1 MGFYGRKDLPMTV
14 FKFFFP
20 YMCFPFT
27 VEEFNFLEDR
37 KCNVLGLCQD
47 LKDLACSTLFLFVCL
62 FVFLGTQPP
71 YTEKSKLYGKAMF
84 ITQVNCFRW
93 VPNQRDTTYSQV
105 NDLFWPH
112 KPRQV
117 NIPAAT
123 VDMYC
128 RNLYLSS
135 FKTLPFMQSSRAIVY
150 ILNNPNS
157 KLWL

>member
-1 MGFYGRKDLPMTV
+1 MIKENQMETLELKRTVSEMKILLTRLSKILYQYTAIENISESEEMSIEHLTERMMTSGHDSYVVNVKVGFYGRKDLPMTV

-47 LKDLACSTLFLFVCL
+47 LKDLACSTHFLFVCL

-84 ITQVNCFRW
+84 ITQVNCFR
-93 VPNQRDTTYSQV
+93 
-105 NDLFWPH
+105 
-112 KPRQV
+112 
-117 NIPAAT
+117 
-123 VDMYC
+123 
-128 RNLYLSS
+128 
-135 FKTLPFMQSSRAIVY
+135 
-150 ILNNPNS
+150 
-157 KLWL
+157 